1 MHKKKKRRVS
11 QSLTFVFKTRL
22 MPSYGR
28 TAHMFDPAWERI
40 GKKLS
45 EINNLIESTK
55 LRFHQESPISQ
66 MPADVFISKYNFWRG
81 RSHASCAY
89 GLYFHASHPSIRQT
103 GLYSDFTTLCSFS
116 FRSPCLS
123 RSWARQIFSVANQC
137 CYLWHRGKNRR
148 AIFTSANGISCCC
161 CCSLLAPLVHA
172 GN

>member
-1 MHKKKKRRVS
+1 MHKKKKRRVTVVNFCFQNKINAQLWAHS
-11 QSLTFVFKTRL
+11 THVW
-22 MPSYGR
+22 PSVR
-28 TAHMFDPAWERI
+28 AHRE
-40 GKKLS
+40 KLS

-55 LRFHQESPISQ
+55 LRFHQEKPTSQ

-103 GLYSDFTTLCSFS
+103 GLYSDFTTLCCFS

-123 RSWARQIFSVANQC
+123 RSSARQIFSVANQC
-137 CYLWHRGKNRR
+137 YLWHRVNRR

-161 CCSLLAPLVHA
+161 CCCSLLAPLVRA